1 LGKSRWE
8 QSDGTGLK
16 RARQQGTGG
25 FSHLKNKERKK
36 ETAREPLHQL
46 HCPNGEF
53 IHIDALYETD
63 I

>member
-1 LGKSRWE
+1 V
-8 QSDGTGLK
+8 
-16 RARQQGTGG
+16 G
-25 FSHLKNKERKK
+25 FSHLKNKKERGEK
-36 ETAREPLHQL
+36 TARGPLHQL